1 MKAIIFS
8 GPSLPTASIATVGL
22 EWRPPLRQG
31 DLYRASLEA
40 PTALGVIDGFFDT
53 TPTVWHE
60 EILFAL
66 DQGIAVY
73 GAASIGAL
81 RAAEL
86 DVFGMR
92 GIGVIYEW
100 FRDEKLQ
107 DDDEVAVLS
116 GPLELGFQPL
126 SEPMVNIRATIENM
140 MSRRSLN
147 AEIGQLIIDVAKSLF
162 FKQRTWDAI
171 FANLYQHLSRRDAM
185 ELERIVRAHYV
196 DQKRADAILLLE
208 TLKGLM

>member
-8 GPSLPTASIATVGL
+8 GPSLPPTSITIEGP

-31 DLYRASLEA
+31 DLYRAALED

-66 DQGIAVY
+66 DRGIAVH

-116 GPLELGFQPL
+116 APAELGYQPL
-126 SEPMVNIRATIENM
+126 SEPMVNIRATVERV
-140 MSRRSLN
+140 MSRRLIN
-147 AEIGQLIIDVAKSLF
+147 AEIGRLIVDLAKSMF
-162 FKQRTWDAI
+162 FKQRTWDAVY
-171 FANLYQHLSRRDAM
+171 ASLRQHLSHQEVT
-185 ELERIVRAHYV
+185 ELERILTINYV
-196 DQKRADAILLLE
+196 DQKRADAILLLQTIKE
-208 TLKGLM
+208 LV